1 MTQPTQARFPRIAER
16 HHEPHVPS
24 QLEYVRIAVLLAVI
38 TFIEVLLYYFYG
50 NVAKALIISALVM
63 LAAIKFMTVAAFFMH
78 LRFDGRLLV
87 IFFVSGLV
95 LAGFAFSI
103 VILTVNG
110 MP

>member
-24 QLEYVRIAVLLAVI
+24 QLEYVRIAVFLAVI
-38 TFIEVLLYYFYG
+38 TFAEVILYYFYG
-50 NVAKALIISALVM
+50 SVSRVLIIIALVT

-78 LRFDGRLLV
+78 LRFDGRLFV
-87 IFFVSGLV
+87 IMFSACLV
-95 LAGFAFSI
+95 LAAGAFF
-103 VILTVNG
+103 VAILTLNG